1 MANNKSQSKT
11 KKTKPKDSN
20 TINRIIRLLWIAFF
34 SGIIFVTILFTT
46 ISYGWLG
53 FMPSFEELENPK
65 SNLAS
70 EIYSADQVLIGK
82 YFIENRSNVHFDELS
97 PNLVEALI
105 ATEDARFYEHS
116 GVDLRALMRVFK
128 GVVTGHRAGGGSTVT
143 QQLAKNLFPRG
154 EVSKLGVVIQK
165 LKEWVIATKL
175 EYNYT
180 KDEIIAMYLNT
191 VTFGANTF
199 GIKTASKTFFGK
211 LPSELNRQEASMLVG
226 LLRAPTYYNPKRNPE
241 RAMRRRSVVLSQ
253 QMKYDYIS
261 EQEYDSLKVLPIDL
275 SHYRKVDHK
284 DGTAPYFREYLRAKM
299 KTWCSTHFKADGEPY
314 NLYRDG
320 LRIYTTI
327 NSKMQQYAEEAVRE
341 HLGKDLQ
348 PTFFKH
354 WSNKKRYPNAPFFR
368 INKKEKEKILE
379 HAMKRSNRYYR
390 LKKAG
395 VSQDSI
401 MDIFNQPAQM
411 SVFSWNGDIDTV
423 MTPMDSVLYYKYFLQ
438 TGMMSVEPSTGFV
451 RAYVGGIDFHH
462 FQYDHVTKGKR
473 QVGSTFKPFVYAS
486 AMQEMGYTPCYK
498 VPNVPVTFDMP
509 PGQPDWTPK
518 NSDDKREGEM
528 VTLKWAL
535 ANSVNYISAFL
546 INKVK
551 PAKVISL
558 ARNMGVKSDIET
570 VPSICL
576 GTPSLSVYEMVG
588 ATATYPNGGVYQKPI
603 FITRIE
609 DKNGNIIETFKSKP
623 TDALDERTSYLM
635 LSLMKG
641 VVESGTGIR
650 LRYKYKMTNPIAG
663 KTGTT
668 DNNSDGWFMGLTPD
682 LVSGIWVGA
691 EDRSIHFRST
701 HYGQGANMAL
711 PIWALY
717 MKKIYA
723 DSTLNISQG
732 DFERPASI
740 KDEDINCNS
749 ETEGDTKSP
758 TKVDEFGF

>member
-1 MANNKSQSKT
+1 MSKT
-11 KKTKPKDSN
+11 KAKNKKTINSSQKAV
-20 TINRIIRLLWIAFF
+20 NRIIRFLWLSFF
-34 SGIIFVTILFTT
+34 GGLIFIGLLFTA
-46 ISYGWLG
+46 ISIGWLG

-97 PNLVEALI
+97 PNLVQALV

-116 GVDLRALMRVFK
+116 GIDLRALFRVFK
-128 GVVTGHRAGGGSTVT
+128 GVITGNRAGGGSTIT

-154 EVSKLGVVIQK
+154 KVSKLGVVVQK

-180 KDEIIAMYLNT
+180 KEEIMAMYLNT
-191 VTFGANTF
+191 VTFGANTY

-211 LPSELNRQEASMLVG
+211 LPLELNRQEASMLIG
-226 LLRAPTYYNPKRNPE
+226 LLKAPSYYNPKRNHD
-241 RAMRRRSVVLSQ
+241 RAMIRRSVVLSQ
-253 QMKYDYIS
+253 QMRYGFIS
-261 EQEYDSLKVLPIDL
+261 QHEYDSLKVMPLDM
-275 SHYRKVDHK
+275 SKYHKVDHK
-284 DGTAPYFREYLRAKM
+284 DGLAPYFREYLRTLM
-299 KTWCSTHFKADGEPY
+299 KKWCASHYKADGKKY

-320 LRIYTTI
+320 LKIYTTI
-327 NSKMQQYAEEAVRE
+327 NSKMQRYAEEAVRE

-348 PTFFKH
+348 PTFYKH
-354 WSNKKRYPNAPFFR
+354 WANKKRYPNAPFFR
-368 INKKEKEKILE
+368 ITKKEKNKIILN
-379 HAMKRSNRYYR
+379 AVKRSNRYYR
-390 LKKAG
+390 LNKEG
-395 VSQDSI
+395 LSQDSI
-401 MDIFNQPAQM
+401 MKVFNQPVEM
-411 SVFSWNGDIDTV
+411 SVFSWNGDIDTI
-423 MTPMDSVLYYKYFLQ
+423 MKPIDSVLYYKYFLQ
-438 TGMMSVEPSTGFV
+438 VGMMSVEPSTGFV

-486 AMQEMGYTPCYK
+486 AMQEKGYTPCYK
-498 VPNVPVTFDMP
+498 VPNVPVTFKMP
-509 PGQPDWTPK
+509 AGQPDYTPK
-518 NSDDKREGEM
+518 NADDDREGEM

-546 INKVK
+546 IKKVK

-558 ARNMGVKSDIET
+558 ARNMGVTSDIEP

-576 GTPSLSVYEMVG
+576 GTPSISVYEMVG

-609 DKNGNIIETFKSKP
+609 DKNGNVLETFKSTPK
-623 TDALDERTSYLM
+623 DALDERTSYLM

-641 VVESGTGIR
+641 VVESGTGVR
-650 LRYKYKMTNPIAG
+650 LRLKYKFTNPIAG

-682 LVSGIWVGA
+682 LVSGVWVGA
-691 EDRSIHFRST
+691 EDRSVHFRST

-711 PIWALY
+711 PIWAIY

-732 DFERPASI
+732 DFERPACI
-740 KDEDINCNS
+740 KDEDINCS
-749 ETEGDTKSP
+749 GDTEDNSGKTDELP
-758 TKVDEFGF
+758 DEFGY